1 MKLIRLVTD
10 DNGNFRSSFG
20 NDIILEPRS
29 KMALL
34 NLTFKTAFEN
44 ITIDSSNQAIQFQSD
59 LDDAATIIEDSIT
72 PGIYTQANIQSF
84 YDNVELGLNR
94 CLSLNFASGGG
105 ATNQLNSTFSMFK
118 LNFVDGLL
126 RIDYRY
132 ASFVNPLLLVTKFGP
147 TFTFYTVAGGAEGLS
162 TTVTDPTTGAID
174 IKAASAAHTT
184 NTSRTTFAQTDRK
197 LNLGSGLY
205 VARCKNII
213 DNGSGLQDNGFAIGL
228 SLKPIPTSELTQGLD
243 DEYRVFEIRVN
254 RNTENYKFIAPGV
267 AGEQDSGITASKL
280 DLAGTTDV
288 NSHPLLAFEVSEGSL
303 QFCIYT
309 DTARFNFKDV
319 ALTAGQ
325 ELYPYIYING
335 GSNNCV
341 VDCCNVSLD
350 PYFTQND
357 NWYGTG
363 ANDNTG
369 HDNSYGALLDS
380 ASAVRDIIP
389 QLDDSKWG
397 SGVENETKLTLD
409 NEVWN
414 ALGFTKNGNGDGS
427 TSEVV
432 KIGDAYFGSCWSWWL
447 PQETPAVKD
456 SDNFI
461 VLSDTLPLDSYDA
474 SQVQYGN
481 DANQNATNLAVDM
494 SGRRKNILMTIPE
507 NDNNNGVVEFQTSTP
522 IFIDINNPNKLN
534 VKNLNFRLLR
544 GDFSPILSSDQERS
558 VMTILIDN

>member
-44 ITIDSSNQAIQFQSD
+44 ITIDSSNDAIQFQSD
-59 LDDAATIIEDSIT
+59 LDDAATIVEGTIP

-94 CLSLNFASGGG
+94 CLSLNFTTGSG
-105 ATNQLNSTFSMFK
+105 ADNELNSTFSMFK

-132 ASFVNPLLLVTKFGP
+132 ASFVNPLIQVLKFGP
-147 TFTFYTVAGGAEGLS
+147 SFAFYTPAGGAEGITS
-162 TTVTDPTTGAID
+162 TVTDPTTGAID
-174 IKAASAAHTT
+174 IKAASTA
-184 NTSRTTFAQTDRK
+184 NTANRTRNTFAQTDRK

-205 VARCKNII
+205 VARCKNIT
-213 DNGSGLQDNGFAIGL
+213 DNGTGLEDNGFAIGL
-228 SLKPIPTSELTQGLD
+228 SLKPIPNGELISGID
-243 DEYRVFEIRVN
+243 DEYRAFEIRVN

-267 AGEQDSGITASKL
+267 VGEQDSGVTASKL
-280 DLAGTTDV
+280 DLAGTADV
-288 NSHPLLAFEVSEGSL
+288 NEHPLLAFEVSEGIV

-309 DTARFNFKDV
+309 DTARYNFKDV
-319 ALTAGQ
+319 ALEGGQ

-350 PYFTQND
+350 PYFTKND
-357 NWYGTG
+357 NWYETG

-369 HDNSYGALLDS
+369 HGNSYSALLES

-389 QLDDSKWG
+389 QLDDNKW
-397 SGVENETKLTLD
+397 SLGVEYEAKCTLH

-414 ALGFTKNGNGDGS
+414 ALGFTRNGKGDGA

-432 KIGDAYFGSCWSWWL
+432 KIGDAYFGENWSWWL
-447 PQETPAVKD
+447 PQQTPLVKD
-456 SDNFI
+456 SDNFMVI
-461 VLSDTLPLDSYDA
+461 SDTLPLDSYDA

-494 SGRRKNILMTIPE
+494 SGRRKNILMTIPV
-507 NDNNNGVVEFQTSTP
+507 NDNNNGLVEFQTNQP
-522 IFIDINNPNKLN
+522 IFIDINNPDKLN

-544 GDFSPILSSDQERS
+544 SDFSPILSSDEERS
-558 VMTILIDN
+558 VMTLLLDN